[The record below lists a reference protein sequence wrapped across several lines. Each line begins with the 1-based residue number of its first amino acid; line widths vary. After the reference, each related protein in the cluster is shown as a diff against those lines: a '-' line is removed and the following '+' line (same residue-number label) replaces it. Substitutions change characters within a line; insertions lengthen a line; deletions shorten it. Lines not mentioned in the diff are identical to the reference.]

1 MVWSRVTPLFPLDTI
16 EPTQYLTGRIITPS
30 SQRIEP
36 HTIRIFSYNLCVSPH
51 WLPHGRSAW
60 HEARKG
66 GDLWKGSFPEESAGS
81 PPGRSN
87 GEQAEATPCIDRTA
101 VPFGRSMDRKHA
113 ELSQPPD
120 SLPGQSG
127 PTRSPIIRRLNWS
140 ALGRKV
146 S

>member
-1 MVWSRVTPLFPLDTI
+1 MAVLRGMKRVKEETYGKEVFLRSLPDPLQAD
-16 EPTQYLTGRIITPS
+16 PTENK
-30 SQRIEP
+30 QRQ
-36 HTIRIFSYNLCVSPH
+36 L
-51 WLPHGRSAW
+51 
-60 HEARKG
+60 
-66 GDLWKGSFPEESAGS
+66 
-81 PPGRSN
+81 
-87 GEQAEATPCIDRTA
+87 PCIDRTA